1 MYSHVIYYF
10 TLFVI
15 SFHQNALLLFSKSVI
30 SSVLTPL
37 LAPCG
42 IFDSFL
48 LSESTYFGGA
58 HFTSFSFRKCSN
70 HARTCRTL
78 HTSETVLKL
87 CRIWLWNCHSHA
99 KISSIVVQDLSIPRL
114 TPHVLFHPHSLMG
127 DTPFMWNASSVKNDA
142 AHLVGEISIFDKYH
156 TTCLASTT
164 FTKAAIL
171 LIDKYPQKVIV
182 VNVKSAIRYNTQFIN
197 VLLLSYVP
205 EIHFL

>member
-114 TPHVLFHPHSLMG
+114 TPHVLAQPHSLMR
-127 DTPFMWNASSVKNDA
+127 DTPCIWNTRSAKWR
-142 AHLVGEISIFDKYH
+142 SIFSQWDRSLIFDTNYQK
-156 TTCLASTT
+156 TCLACAHVYVGCDTVLLN
-164 FTKAAIL
+164 IL
-171 LIDKYPQKVIV
+171 QKV
-182 VNVKSAIRYNTQFIN
+182 
-197 VLLLSYVP
+197 L
-205 EIHFL
+205 